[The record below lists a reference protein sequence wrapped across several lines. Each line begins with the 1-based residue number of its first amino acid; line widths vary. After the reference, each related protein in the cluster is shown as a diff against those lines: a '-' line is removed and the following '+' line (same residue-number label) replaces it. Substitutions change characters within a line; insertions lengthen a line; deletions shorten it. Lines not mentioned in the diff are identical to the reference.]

1 MKVIG
6 ILLVIASTAS
16 VGFRLALSL
25 KAHCDSLKQFLNAL
39 ELLEDELS
47 CNATPLVQA
56 FFLTAEKTQG
66 AIRNIL
72 QETAEQMESKRWLS
86 PKTAMETAMV
96 QTQNEFEDILTE
108 LAEKL
113 GRYDLDKQLSAIRF
127 AKMQAENRLAL
138 AEKERSLKSKTYE
151 TLGICAGL
159 SVAILLI

>member
-1 MKVIG
+1 
-6 ILLVIASTAS
+6 
-16 VGFRLALSL
+16 
-25 KAHCDSLKQFLNAL
+25 
-39 ELLEDELS
+39 
-47 CNATPLVQA
+47 
-56 FFLTAEKTQG
+56 
-66 AIRNIL
+66 
-72 QETAEQMESKRWLS
+72 MESKRWLS